1 MGSCAWG
8 LVYNGPAC
16 TMYQLS
22 LARSLVSTQQLYS
35 THQTQR
41 VVWQEQIDRVK
52 KAEEELRLKSLSAV
66 KTYSTFSP
74 EVEKKQLTEEEKP
87 STTLKLKEASHKDF
101 GTKPVLTYQK
111 TKSKYIQEAERFLKE
126 FKQKKLSNNYKP
138 ATQRAPPPV
147 FKSSSYQ
154 SAISRNNKG
163 KSRYILEAERILEN
177 LNKGKNY
184 SQTRL
189 PLRLKQNKEEKDK
202 KELSSPDKKQ
212 DSLDQ
217 NEIKDVLLES
227 VNTKEGLKAII
238 KAFFQQAIKKT

>member
-1 MGSCAWG
+1 MGVVHGDLSIMVQLAQCVTFLW
-8 LVYNGPAC
+8 LV
-16 TMYQLS
+16 
-22 LARSLVSTQQLYS
+22 SLVSTQQLYS

-74 EVEKKQLTEEEKP
+74 EVEKKPEEEKT

-101 GTKPVLTYQK
+101 GTKPVLTNQK

-126 FKQKKLSNNYKP
+126 FKQRKLSNNYKP

-154 SAISRNNKG
+154 SAI
-163 KSRYILEAERILEN
+163 
-177 LNKGKNY
+177 
-184 SQTRL
+184 
-189 PLRLKQNKEEKDK
+189 
-202 KELSSPDKKQ
+202 
-212 DSLDQ
+212 
-217 NEIKDVLLES
+217 
-227 VNTKEGLKAII
+227 
-238 KAFFQQAIKKT
+238 

>member
-1 MGSCAWG
+1 MGVVHGDLSIMVQLAQCITFLW
-8 LVYNGPAC
+8 LV
-16 TMYQLS
+16 
-22 LARSLVSTQQLYS
+22 SLVSTQQLYS

-101 GTKPVLTYQK
+101 GTKPVLTNQK

-126 FKQKKLSNNYKP
+126 FKQRKLSNNYKA

-147 FKSSSYQ
+147 FQSSSYQ
-154 SAISRNNKG
+154 SAIRNNKG
-163 KSRYILEAERILEN
+163 KSRYILEAERIL
-177 LNKGKNY
+177 
-184 SQTRL
+184 
-189 PLRLKQNKEEKDK
+189 
-202 KELSSPDKKQ
+202 
-212 DSLDQ
+212 
-217 NEIKDVLLES
+217 
-227 VNTKEGLKAII
+227 
-238 KAFFQQAIKKT
+238 